1 MDNNSN
7 PATGSTAGDQAV
19 GSGLF
24 ALTFNTGLIDAVSF
38 IALGHVF
45 TANMTGNIV
54 FMAFA
59 VAGVPGLSI
68 ARSATSLAAFMFGA
82 VIGGILNHQLASKS
96 KLQWI
101 NSALVIETV
110 LLVTAA
116 GVSLGLGAGETVPA
130 RLAYVLIVV
139 TAIAMGVRNAVVRK
153 IALPDLTTTVLTLT
167 VTGLA
172 SDSFLA
178 GGTNP
183 RWRTRSGA
191 ILTMFLG
198 ALAGALMLHYGP
210 AIPLAVSGAASL
222 GVIVFLTVQFRTT
235 LKKDQ
240 AQHS

>member
-1 MDNNSN
+1 VDSN
-7 PATGSTAGDQAV
+7 PISEASKNADDQAV

-38 IALGHVF
+38 IAMGHVF

-68 ARSATSLAAFMFGA
+68 ARSATSLAAFMLGA
-82 VIGGILNHQLASKS
+82 VIGGIVNHKLAAKS

-101 NSALVIETV
+101 NSALAIETV
-110 LLVTAA
+110 LLVAAA
-116 GVSLGLGAGETVPA
+116 GVSYGLRAGESVPV
-130 RLAYVLIVV
+130 RLAYVVIIV
-139 TAIAMGVRNAVVRK
+139 TAIAMGIRNAVVRK
-153 IALPDLTTTVLTLT
+153 VALPDLTTTVLTRT

-172 SDSFLA
+172 SESFLA

-183 RWRTRSGA
+183 SWRTRSGA

-198 ALAGALMLHYGP
+198 ALAGALLLRYGP
-210 AIPLAVSGAASL
+210 AIPLAVSGAVSL
-222 GVIVFLTVQFRTT
+222 GVIVLLTVHFRTT
-235 LKKDQ
+235 LKKDR
-240 AQHS
+240 AQH